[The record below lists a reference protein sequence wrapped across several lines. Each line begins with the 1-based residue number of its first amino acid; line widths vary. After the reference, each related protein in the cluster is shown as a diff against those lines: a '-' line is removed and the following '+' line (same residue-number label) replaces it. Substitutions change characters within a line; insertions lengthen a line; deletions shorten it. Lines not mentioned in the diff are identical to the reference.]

1 MNKYNVKILDRNY
14 ILVTEKNGDFVEK
27 LENIVNKTLKKIRA
41 ELPVYDFVDSFIT
54 YIFQLFEQCE
64 DNELKLK
71 YLDEKN
77 INSRKKL
84 KYLKEEINTYI
95 EKYTR

>member
-41 ELPVYDFVDSFIT
+41 ELPGGDFVDSFIT